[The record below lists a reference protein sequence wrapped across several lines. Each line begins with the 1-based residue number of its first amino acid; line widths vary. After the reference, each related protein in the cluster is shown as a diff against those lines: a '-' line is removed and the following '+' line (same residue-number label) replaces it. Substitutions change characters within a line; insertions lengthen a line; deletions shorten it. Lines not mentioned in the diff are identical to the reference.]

1 MGTEQMKITL
11 AILLLSALAALE
23 FFHHVSDGHALD
35 AIVCADPPAK
45 MKSTSELLQQ
55 HLHGHH

>member
-1 MGTEQMKITL
+1 MKILLT
-11 AILLLSALAALE
+11 ILLLAGLAALE
-23 FFHHVSDGHALD
+23 FFHHVSNGHALD

-45 MKSTSELLQQ
+45 MKSVGELLQQ